1 MICPEVVIISDKH
14 CNHIKLINIIEVN
27 IFFLRLRYYNE
38 MMYNETGGPP
48 PQVNNTCGDE
58 DILQTEENVCETG
71 EVLHLIN

>member
-1 MICPEVVIISDKH
+1 MYF
-14 CNHIKLINIIEVN
+14 L
-27 IFFLRLRYYNE
+27 FFLRLRYYNE

-71 EVLHLIN
+71 EVLQLIN